1 MRSCWS
7 IIGTYLPPKRITMMN
22 FRQHK
27 DLIISEVGF
36 GCYGLSGVYGK
47 EPQDYKHTIQKAYEM
62 GINFFD
68 TAEAYGGAEE
78 ILGEVVQPFRG
89 EIYIATKVGV
99 REGMKPDLSPAYVK
113 EACEQSLKRLNM
125 DYIDLY
131 QVHFDDPGTP
141 VEDTLGALESLVE
154 KGLVRHYGVGHIS
167 ADRVK
172 EYNQKGSLFSILM
185 ELSAVARHS
194 LHELLPLCRENN
206 LAAIAFSVTGRGV
219 LTGKIRES
227 TAFSQGDI
235 RNLDPLFKRERFESS
250 LRILEK
256 FKSLGAK
263 YGKSPV
269 QVAIAWVLGQPG
281 VVCALTGPSSLEH
294 LEENIGGSGWQLEEP
309 DLKDLEHFFIEEDAR
324 LVSEQKVS
332 LRILLTGPSPA
343 DPDVAFQDLVYVCET
358 AILTRMASEAE
369 VIPIFQDLFALRE
382 RLESEDVRPQLQDF
396 QRKLRAMIL
405 N

>member
-1 MRSCWS
+1 
-7 IIGTYLPPKRITMMN
+7 MMD

-27 DLIISEVGF
+27 DFIISEVGF

-47 EPQDYKHTIQKAYEM
+47 EPQDYEHTIQKAYEL

-99 REGMKPDLSPAYVK
+99 REGMKPDLSPVYVK
-113 EACEQSLKRLNM
+113 EACEQSLKRLNV

-131 QVHFDDPGTP
+131 QIHFDDPETP

-167 ADRVK
+167 ADRVN
-172 EYNQKGSLFSILM
+172 EYNEKGSLFSILM

-194 LHELLPLCRENN
+194 LHELLPLCRKNN
-206 LAAIAFSVTGRGV
+206 LAAIAFSVTGRGI
-219 LTGKIRES
+219 LTGKIGES

-235 RNLDPLFKRERFESS
+235 RRLDPLFKRERFESA
-250 LRILEK
+250 LKTLEL

-269 QVAIAWVLGQPG
+269 QVAIAWVLNQPG

-294 LEENIGGSGWQLEEP
+294 LEENIGGSGWHLEEP
-309 DLKDLEHFFIEEDAR
+309 DLKVLEHFFIEEDTR
-324 LVSEQKVS
+324 LASEQKVS
-332 LRILLTGPSPA
+332 IRSLLTGPSPA
-343 DPDVAFQDLVYVCET
+343 DPNMAFQDLVYVCET
-358 AILTRMASEAE
+358 AILIGMASEAE
-369 VIPIFQDLFALRE
+369 VIPIFRDLFALRDT
-382 RLESEDVRPQLQDF
+382 LESEEVRLNLKDF
-396 QRKLRAMIL
+396 QRKLKAVIL